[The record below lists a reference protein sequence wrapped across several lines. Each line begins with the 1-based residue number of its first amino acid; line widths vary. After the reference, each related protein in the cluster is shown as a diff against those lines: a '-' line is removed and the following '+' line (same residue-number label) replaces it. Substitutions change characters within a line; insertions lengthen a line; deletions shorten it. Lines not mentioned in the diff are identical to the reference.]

1 MIKVAIIG
9 AGFSGLVLA
18 GELKNLGGFEVTFFE
33 KSRGVGGRIATRYNQ
48 EWEFDHGAPFFE
60 AKTEKFQVFLQKFIE
75 DGIVTSWNPKIVD
88 EYGSEIPF
96 NGRYFV
102 GMPKM
107 NALPKN
113 LSAGFDIKFE
123 TKICKMERKNDGW
136 HLQDDSSKTYSV
148 FDFVVTSCPPQQAF
162 DILPDECLYKSSLKN
177 FEMLPKFVSL
187 FGFENNFESDVNF
200 SFGIAQIANSKI
212 EKVVCNHK
220 KIGRNNKPSVVV
232 YACDE
237 WSLKNVEM
245 EKELAEQELL
255 AELKHLFGSFENS
268 TFLQTHRWLYSQPK
282 FKSELLSLYDPNLQI
297 ISCGD
302 WLSSGDIEGAFLSG
316 MESLKY
322 FLENSK

>member
-18 GELKNLGGFEVTFFE
+18 NELKNLGGFEVTFFE

-48 EWEFDHGAPFFE
+48 EWEFDHGVPFFE
-60 AKTEKFQVFLQKFIE
+60 AKTEKFQVFLQKSIE
-75 DGIVTSWNPKIVD
+75 EGVIASWNLKIVD
-88 EYGSEIPF
+88 GFGNEMPCDGKFFI
-96 NGRYFV
+96 

-113 LSAGFDIKFE
+113 LARGFDIKFE
-123 TKICKMERKNDGW
+123 TKICKMERKNDCW
-136 HLQDDSSKTYSV
+136 HLCDDSLKTYDA

-177 FEMLPKFVSL
+177 FEMLPRFVSL
-187 FGFENNFESDVNF
+187 FGFENSFESGVNF
-200 SFGIAQIANSKI
+200 SCDIMQITNSKI

-220 KIGRNNKPSVVV
+220 KIGRNNKPSIVV

-245 EKELAEQELL
+245 EKELAGQELL
-255 AELKHLFGSFENS
+255 AELKNLFGSFENPILS
-268 TFLQTHRWLYSQPK
+268 QTHRWLYSQPK
-282 FKSELLSLYDPNLQI
+282 FKSDLLSLGDKPLQI

-316 MESLKY
+316 IESLKY
-322 FLENSK
+322 FLEK

>member
-1 MIKVAIIG
+1 MIKIAIIG

-18 GELKNLGGFEVTFFE
+18 NELKKLGGFEVTFFE

-48 EWEFDHGAPFFE
+48 EWEFDHGVPFFE

-75 DGIVTSWNPKIVD
+75 EGVVASWNPKVVD
-88 EYGSEIPF
+88 ERGNETPIE
-96 NGRYFV
+96 GKYFV
-102 GMPKM
+102 GIPKM

-113 LSAGFDIKFE
+113 LSKGFDIKFE
-123 TKICKMERKNDGW
+123 TRICKMERKIDGW
-136 HLQDDSSKTYSV
+136 HLCDDSSKTYSA
-148 FDFVVTSCPPQQAF
+148 FNFVVTSCPPQQAF
-162 DILPDECLYKSSLKN
+162 DILPDECLYKSSLKS

-187 FGFENNFESDVNF
+187 FGFETGFESGVNF
-200 SFGIAQIANSKI
+200 NFDIAHITNSKI

-220 KIGRNNKPSVVV
+220 KNGRNNKPSIVV

-237 WSLKNVEM
+237 YSLKNVEM
-245 EKELAEQELL
+245 EKELVGQELL
-255 AELKHLFGSFENS
+255 AELKHLFGNFENP
-268 TFLQTHRWLYSQPK
+268 TLLQTHRWLYSQPK
-282 FKSELLSLYDPNLQI
+282 FKSELLSLSDKTIGI

-302 WLSSGDIEGAFLSG
+302 WLSSGDIEGVFTSG